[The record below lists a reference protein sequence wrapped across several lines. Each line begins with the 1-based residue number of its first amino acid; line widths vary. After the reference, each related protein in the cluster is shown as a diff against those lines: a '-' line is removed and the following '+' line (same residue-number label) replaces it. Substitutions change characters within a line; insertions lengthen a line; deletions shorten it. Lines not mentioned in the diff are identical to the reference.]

1 MQQLVLGFFLG
12 VYVGTKYDLTGYVS
26 AAEEYASKALK
37 DMEKR
42 KRYRYPSYEIAPVPT
57 VPTVSTEATEAAGG
71 RGANAKAWWPW
82 R

>member
-26 AAEEYASKALK
+26 AAEEYASKALQ

-42 KRYRYPSYEIAPVPT
+42 KRYRYPNHEGDRAVLEVPPKAAPVPE
-57 VPTVSTEATEAAGG
+57 EATG
-71 RGANAKAWWPW
+71 WWPFGSA
-82 R
+82 